1 MLFGLWRADSRKTA
15 GMSTATLKLGRLGV
29 SLWLLAALA
38 GCEKP
43 KPPPPAKPTVG
54 TITLKGQPVA
64 ITTTLPGRITAF
76 RVAEVRPQVS
86 GVVQKRLFVE
96 GQQVKA
102 EQQLYQIDPAP
113 YIASLATAQAT
124 VAHAEAELA
133 SAKATY
139 DRYVPLVQAQA
150 VSHQDF
156 DTATASLRQAE
167 SDVASGQAGVKTAA
181 INLAYTRVASPIG
194 GHTGRSSVT
203 EGALVTAGQTDS
215 LVTVTELNPIYVDVT
230 QPSATLSRFKR
241 ELASGQIV
249 SNGANMVRVTLILED
264 GSPYDQPGKLQFS
277 EVTVDQNTG
286 SVTLRA
292 IFANDHEI
300 LLPGMFVQEII
311 EEGVRQN
318 GLLVPQRGVT
328 HDAKGQAVAYVV
340 GTDGK
345 VAERK
350 IKTEQAIGNK
360 WLVSDGLAE
369 GDQVI
374 LDGMQKI
381 KPGTEVSVTEAKAE
395 IGDERPKGGTP
406 ATDSKP

>member
-1 MLFGLWRADSRKTA
+1 MGV
-15 GMSTATLKLGRLGV
+15 ATLKLGRLGL
-29 SLWLLAALA
+29 SLWILAALT

-43 KPPPPAKPTVG
+43 KPPPPAKPVVG
-54 TITLKGQPVA
+54 VIVLKGQPVA

-76 RVAEVRPQVS
+76 RVADVRPQVN
-86 GVVQKRLFVE
+86 GVIQKRLFVE
-96 GQQVKA
+96 GQQVQPD
-102 EQQLYQIDPAP
+102 QQLYQIDPAP
-113 YIASLATAQAT
+113 YVASLATAQAT

-156 DTATASLRQAE
+156 DTATESLRQAE
-167 SDVASGQAGVKTAA
+167 ADVASGQASVKTAA
-181 INLAYTRVASPIG
+181 INLAYTRVASPIS

-215 LVTVTELNPIYVDVT
+215 LVTVTQLNPIFVDVT

-249 SNGANMVRVTLILED
+249 SNAANMVRVTLILED
-264 GSPYDQPGKLQFS
+264 GTPYEQPGKLQFS
-277 EVTVDQNTG
+277 EVTVDQGTG

-300 LLPGMFVQEII
+300 LLPGMFVREII

-328 HDAKGQAVAYVV
+328 HDAKGQAVALIV
-340 GTDGK
+340 GDDGK
-345 VAERK
+345 VAQRK
-350 IKTEQAIGNK
+350 ITADQVIGND
-360 WLVSDGLAE
+360 WLVSNGLAE
-369 GDQVI
+369 GDRVI
-374 LDGMQKI
+374 LDGLQKV
-381 KPGTEVSVTEAKAE
+381 KPGAEVTVTEADAE
-395 IGDERPKGGTP
+395 IGEERPKGASTGAGP
-406 ATDSKP
+406 ANPGKP